1 MNGDEIS
8 LSLTREQAEGFLEKL
23 EEDDDFRARLVQG
36 GDETRAAL
44 SEIGIEVPVELI
56 PEKVVL
62 PEREHIQH
70 FRTAEG
76 PEEELQF
83 WIDIFWID
91 IGLILLLF
99 ARGFQRRS

>member
-1 MNGDEIS
+1 MNGDEIG
-8 LSLTREQAEGFLEKL
+8 LSLTREQAEGFLQKL
-23 EEDDDFRARLVQG
+23 EEDDEFRARLARG

-44 SEIGIEVPVELI
+44 SEIGREVPAELI

-70 FRTAEG
+70 FRSAEG
-76 PEEELQF
+76 PDEELKF

-91 IGLILLLF
+91 IGLLLLLF
-99 ARGFQRRS
+99 ARAFQRRS

>member
-1 MNGDEIS
+1 MNGDDIS
-8 LSLTREQAEGFLEKL
+8 LSLSREQAEGFLQAL
-23 EEDDDFRARLVQG
+23 EEDEDFRARLVQG

-44 SEIGIEVPVELI
+44 SEIGIDVPVELI

-62 PEREHIQH
+62 PDPEYIQH
-70 FRTAEG
+70 FRTAQG

-99 ARGFQRRS
+99 VRGFQRRS